1 MNIVPTEYKLDTKP
15 VNMINASEYEMVEVR
30 SDDNIILNAQ
40 NIRIQLKDLSTFTN
54 LYNAYIEVHFRVVK
68 DAHTEAVPAL
78 YTADDRI
85 ALTNS
90 VASLF
95 SRCVLRLQNNIV
107 EVLDEQ
113 HISAIVKGLLLYSDD
128 YTRTT
133 GTNEL
138 WFKDTGD
145 CDATATS
152 QLPFSHA
159 QVQLG
164 AADSLKIV
172 ENPNYN
178 KGFAKREALCRA
190 SQTVVAHI
198 PLSTMFGFCSI
209 DRVITGNL
217 VALEFTK
224 SQATDHLHAG
234 RNADNTAQTAD
245 GKVLLDKMSL
255 WCPRIMPSPQID
267 LELKSAI
274 GGGLVSDYKYA
285 VFNSYVSSTI
295 PDSTNSQNV
304 FKVLTQSEKIL
315 QAFVF
320 FRKSGRSQADPK
332 WKTIINDKLSELEVR
347 LNGKTYPA
355 RRYSELTTAVGRSRA
370 YLELVKFM
378 NKSTNYD
385 SGIQLSLEEWKNTSI
400 YAFDLRAQP
409 ENWSKS
415 PSTLE
420 VVGSFTG
427 NIGIAGNWNVC
438 VVSERHTQINYSGS
452 QPVVNVM

>member
-15 VNMINASEYEMVEVR
+15 VNMINASEYEMIEVR
-30 SDDNIILNAQ
+30 SDDNIIDNAQ

-54 LYNAYIEVHFRVVK
+54 LYNAYLEIHFRVVK
-68 DAHTEAVPAL
+68 DAHTEAVQAL
-78 YTADDRI
+78 YGAGDRI

-133 GTNEL
+133 GTNEF
-138 WFKDTGD
+138 WHKDTGD
-145 CDATATS
+145 CDS
-152 QLPFSHA
+152 L
-159 QVQLG
+159 
-164 AADSLKIV
+164 ADSQQAFNHDAVAVGDALNIV

-178 KGFAKREALCRA
+178 KGFAKREALCRQ
-190 SQTVVAHI
+190 SQLVVAHL
-198 PLSTMFGFCSI
+198 PLSTLFGFCSI

-217 VALEFTK
+217 VALEFTR
-224 SQATDHLHAG
+224 SQASQHLTAG
-234 RNADNTAQTAD
+234 MDAQAQPVRTTA
-245 GKVLLDKMSL
+245 GKVLIKKMSM
-255 WCPRIMPSPQID
+255 WTPRIMPSPQID

-285 VFNSYVSSTI
+285 VFNSYVSSTL
-295 PDSTNSQNV
+295 PVGTGGQNI

-320 FRKSGRSQADPK
+320 LRKANLAQADPK
-332 WKTIINDKLSELEVR
+332 WRTFTENNLSELEVR

-385 SGIQLSLEEWKNTSI
+385 SGIQLSLEEWANTKI

-420 VVGSFTG
+420 V
-427 NIGIAGNWNVC
+427 AGTFSADTTIPATWNVC
-438 VVSERHTQINYSGS
+438 VVSERHTQLNYSGS

>member
-1 MNIVPTEYKLDTKP
+1 
-15 VNMINASEYEMVEVR
+15 MITANEYEMVEVR
-30 SDDNIILNAQ
+30 SDDNVIDNAQ

-68 DAHTEAVPAL
+68 EAHTDAVEAL
-78 YTADDRI
+78 YGAGDRI

-133 GTNEL
+133 GTNEF
-138 WFKDTGD
+138 WHKDTGD
-145 CDATATS
+145 CDSIADS
-152 QLPFSHA
+152 QRAFNHA
-159 QVQLG
+159 QLDGNAQN
-164 AADSLKIV
+164 ADTLAIV
-172 ENPNYN
+172 ENPLYN
-178 KGFAKREALCRA
+178 KGFAKREALCRQ
-190 SQTVVAHI
+190 SQLVVAHI

-217 VALEFTK
+217 VALEFTRSPA
-224 SQATDHLHAG
+224 SQHLTAG
-234 RNADNTAQTAD
+234 MDTQANPVRTTA
-245 GKVLLDKMSL
+245 GKVLIKKMSM

-285 VFNSYVSSTI
+285 VFNSYVSSTL
-295 PDSTNSQNV
+295 PVGTGGQNV

-320 FRKSGRSQADPK
+320 LRKANLGQVDPK
-332 WKTIINDKLSELEVR
+332 WRTFTEDKLSELEVR

-385 SGIQLSLEEWKNTSI
+385 SGIQLSLEEWNNTKI

-420 VVGSFTG
+420 VAGTFSADTT
-427 NIGIAGNWNVC
+427 IAATWNVC
-438 VVSERHTQINYSGS
+438 IVSERHTQINYSGN
-452 QPVVNVM
+452 QPVVSVM

>member
-15 VNMINASEYEMVEVR
+15 VNMINATEYEMVEVR
-30 SDDNIILNAQ
+30 SDDNNVDEAQ

-54 LYNAYIEVHFRVVK
+54 LYNAYIEVHFQVVK
-68 DAHTEAVPAL
+68 EAHTEANQAL
-78 YTADDRI
+78 YGAGDRI

-90 VASLF
+90 IASLF

-133 GTNEL
+133 GTNEF
-138 WFKDTGD
+138 WHKDTGD
-145 CDATATS
+145 CDS
-152 QLPFSHA
+152 L
-159 QVQLG
+159 
-164 AADSLKIV
+164 ADSQQAFNHDAVAVGDALNIV

-178 KGFAKREALCRA
+178 KGFAKREALCRQ
-190 SQTVVAHI
+190 SQLVVAHL
-198 PLSTMFGFCSI
+198 PLSTLFGFCSI

-217 VALEFTK
+217 VALEFTRSPA
-224 SQATDHLHAG
+224 SQHLTAG
-234 RNADNTAQTAD
+234 MDAQANPVRTIP
-245 GKVLLDKMSL
+245 GKVLIKKMSM
-255 WCPRIMPSPQID
+255 WTPRIMPSPQID

-285 VFNSYVSSTI
+285 VFNSYVSSTLPVATI
-295 PDSTNSQNV
+295 GQSV

-320 FRKSGRSQADPK
+320 LRKASLAQADPK
-332 WKTIINDKLSELEVR
+332 WRTNNEGNLSELEVR

-355 RRYSELTTAVGRSRA
+355 RRYSELKTAVGKSRA

-385 SGIQLSLEEWKNTSI
+385 SGIQLSLEEWKNTTI
-400 YAFDLRAQP
+400 YAFDLRSQP

-420 VVGSFTG
+420 VVGTFNPALAVAST
-427 NIGIAGNWNVC
+427 WNVC